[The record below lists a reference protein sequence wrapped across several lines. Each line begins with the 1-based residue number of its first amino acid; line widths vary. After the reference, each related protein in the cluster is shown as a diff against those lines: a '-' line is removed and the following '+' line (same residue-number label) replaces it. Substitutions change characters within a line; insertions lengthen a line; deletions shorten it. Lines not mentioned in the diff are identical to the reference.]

1 MWKFLGT
8 SKAVRWLYSTV
19 FIAFLPILFR
29 GLIWSV
35 SSSDKIPPLSISDL
49 LLFSLII
56 NLSILNELRH
66 VDDPTMIEW
75 KEKFVFLAE
84 ATIFIITPLL
94 FCTYVQEIQPLFKE
108 VVLMW
113 VSVSMAFISFLVG
126 YAIFYK
132 INYKSN
138 TYPQTAGG

>member
-8 SKAVRWLYSTV
+8 TKAVRWLYSTA

-29 GLIWSV
+29 GLIWSM
-35 SSSDKIPPLSISDL
+35 SSSDKIEPLSISDL
-49 LLFSLII
+49 FLFSLVI

-66 VDDPTMIEW
+66 LDDLKIAEW
-75 KEKFVFLAE
+75 KEQFTSLSQI
-84 ATIFIITPLL
+84 TIFIISPLL

-108 VVLMW
+108 IVLRW
-113 VSVSMAFISFLVG
+113 VSIFMAIISFIVG

-132 INYKSN
+132 INYISD
-138 TYPQTAGG
+138 TYPQTFER